1 MSDSISFTAL
11 DWVAVVIAGLLAL
24 ALLTFPFTIAP
35 SFAGMFAEFGGA
47 LPAVTRVALSPW
59 AAPASGLL
67 VASLVAAPLALPAAS
82 TLALRRAMVVL
93 AFFLGVIALAAAMYA
108 MYAPIFELA
117 GKIKPE

>member
-1 MSDSISFTAL
+1 MSASSSFTAL
-11 DWVAVVIAGLLAL
+11 DWVAVVVVGLLSL
-24 ALLTFPFTIAP
+24 ALLSFPFTIAP
-35 SFAGMFAEFGGA
+35 SFAVMFAEFGGA

-59 AAPASGLL
+59 AAPALGLV
-67 VASLVAAPLALPAAS
+67 VASPAVVALAMPGAS